1 MNYPRPCIYKDYQQ
15 TPPMLH
21 QRIFRALAKFLAK
34 RNIYI
39 AKSLSYASYPR
50 RVSVERFDFVRM
62 AMLDLAANEIYDKG
76 MKGNTA
82 ELGVYKG
89 EFSAEINT
97 AFPDRK
103 LYLFDTFEGFDKRDV
118 SSEIAGGYSKG
129 SQDFSDTSAE
139 SVLSRMPIKE
149 NCIIKKGFFPD
160 TAEDVEDTFVFV
172 SIDTDLYAPIYS
184 GLKYFYTRLT
194 PGGYIFVHDYHNHEY
209 PGAKEAVE
217 KFCIEMSVSFVPF
230 PDNGG
235 SVAIRKPRPY

>member
-1 MNYPRPCIYKDYQQ
+1 
-15 TPPMLH
+15 MLH